1 MSTSELI
8 LDFASTRSRFT
19 LSELAS
25 FVRGR
30 EIISDSGIL
39 WHIKRL
45 IGQNYISRL
54 SRGVYG
60 RSAKTEFSPTLSN
73 SLINVYSDV
82 TTAFPLIDVAVL
94 SGNDISSLQH
104 HISANNTIYVE
115 VPKDATEAVFHYLS
129 DKKRMRVYHNP
140 TAAFMSDYVD
150 LSEKSIIVKTLT
162 TESPIRTI
170 DGIRTPALEKILV
183 DINIGSDFYY
193 LQGDEV
199 FYIMRNAM
207 SLYSIN
213 IPRML
218 RYASRRGVRE
228 TMQTILNYN
237 E

>member
-1 MSTSELI
+1 
-8 LDFASTRSRFT
+8 
-19 LSELAS
+19 
-25 FVRGR
+25 
-30 EIISDSGIL
+30 
-39 WHIKRL
+39 
-45 IGQNYISRL
+45 
-54 SRGVYG
+54 
-60 RSAKTEFSPTLSN
+60 
-73 SLINVYSDV
+73 
-82 TTAFPLIDVAVL
+82 
-94 SGNDISSLQH
+94 
-104 HISANNTIYVE
+104 
-115 VPKDATEAVFHYLS
+115 
-129 DKKRMRVYHNP
+129 
-140 TAAFMSDYVD
+140 MSDYVD

>member
-1 MSTSELI
+1 MSTSDLI
-8 LDFASTRSRFT
+8 LDFANTRSRFT

-30 EIISDSGIL
+30 EVISDSGIL
-39 WHIKRL
+39 WHIKKL

-60 RSAKTEFSPTLSN
+60 RVEKSEFCPTLSN
-73 SLINVYSDV
+73 RLINVYSDV
-82 TTAFPLIDVAVL
+82 TAAFPLIDVTVL

-104 HISANNTIYVE
+104 HISANNAIYVE

-129 DKKRMRVYHNP
+129 DRKKRVYHNP
-140 TAAFMSDYVD
+140 TANFMSDYVD

-170 DGIRTPALEKILV
+170 NGIRTPALEKILV

-193 LQGDEV
+193 LQGDEA

-218 RYASRRGVRE
+218 RYASRRGVKE
-228 TMQTILNYN
+228 TMQTILNYQ